1 MEVIKNNISKIKNT
15 LINLKEKGAKIIG
28 YGASAKF
35 TQVTNMCEV
44 DNTIIDFVMD
54 TTPDKQNKYLPKSN
68 IKVLPYS
75 KDLLKDVDYCFLGA
89 WNYKK
94 EIMDKEIDFLKAG
107 GKFITHIPTIQIYDI
122 SNR

>member
-1 MEVIKNNISKIKNT
+1 MLDNIKEINRT
-15 LINLKEKGAKIIG
+15 LSDLKQEGATIVG

-35 TQVTNMCEV
+35 TQVTNMSEV

-68 IKVLPYS
+68 IKVLPYN